1 MIMHAKT
8 SSSHQTFSL
17 RFLPVSV
24 RMDGTRASTPIIGLT
39 FASTQGLIDLTNLG
53 HLPRIS
59 ARAANDEIK
68 AHRSYFQVNPGET
81 QVDITSQRWWKQ
93 WCVNHA
99 RSQAICSKKVFK
111 AEVMRVADE
120 WDHNKHFDTV
130 DLVLTYED
138 ESQARFHP
146 NQQNP
151 KKVSFGVFAGN
162 RANWIE
168 EGEQE
173 RLREMERAIESL
185 APTQSAD
192 DMEILNLLRAQQP
205 PPPPQSSSS
214 SGYANFESL
223 APTQSAN
230 SSCEGGPGDFGAQQ
244 PPPPLPG
251 APQFRQALP
260 IPDTLPK
267 APPPL
272 QPMSIDEM
280 YDWTMYIHEGR
291 RWWHQDNTGRHT
303 FDVPPGWVEGTDP
316 ESGRTWAF
324 SERTNQFH
332 WTS

>member
-68 AHRSYFQVNPGET
+68 AHRSYFVVNPGET

-99 RSQAICSKKVFK
+99 RSKAICSKKVFK
-111 AEVMRVADE
+111 AEVIRVADE
-120 WDHNKHFDTV
+120 WDHNKRFDIV

-146 NQQNP
+146 NMQNP
-151 KKVSFGVFAGN
+151 KKVSFGAFAGD
-162 RANWIE
+162 RAVWVE
-168 EGEQE
+168 ESGPQHSEQWYRELE
-173 RLREMERAIESL
+173 RELERVQSLASTQSSSSSGYANFESL

-205 PPPPQSSSS
+205 PPPQ
-214 SGYANFESL
+214 
-223 APTQSAN
+223 
-230 SSCEGGPGDFGAQQ
+230 
-244 PPPPLPG
+244 PLP
-251 APQFRQALP
+251 L
-260 IPDTLPK
+260 PDTLPK

-272 QPMSIDEM
+272 QPMSIDEI
-280 YDWTMYIHEGR
+280 YGWTMYIHEGR

-324 SERTNQFH
+324 SERTNQCH